1 MPIESEAT
9 ETIAAPLDSNM
20 LLNFNHEVVVEI
32 ARTSLTGEEITQ
44 ITYGSIIELDK
55 VAGEPVNLV
64 LNGKT
69 IALGEVV
76 QINNEK
82 LGIRIVGVIQD

>member
-1 MPIESEAT
+1 
-9 ETIAAPLDSNM
+9 
-20 LLNFNHEVVVEI
+20 
-32 ARTSLTGEEITQ
+32 
-44 ITYGSIIELDK
+44 
-55 VAGEPVNLV
+55 LV
-64 LNGKT
+64 LDGKT